1 MLRLC
6 IADDEKEV
14 REGLAELIDWSGNG
28 IKLVGTASDGN
39 MALEMIRRERPD
51 ITLLDIQMPRKNGLQ
66 IIEQIHICYFFIFKL

>member
-39 MALEMIRRERPD
+39 MALEMIRREHPD
-51 ITLLDIQMPRKNGLQ
+51 ITLLDIQMPGKNGLQ

>member
-51 ITLLDIQMPRKNGLQ
+51 ITLLDIQMPGKNGLQ